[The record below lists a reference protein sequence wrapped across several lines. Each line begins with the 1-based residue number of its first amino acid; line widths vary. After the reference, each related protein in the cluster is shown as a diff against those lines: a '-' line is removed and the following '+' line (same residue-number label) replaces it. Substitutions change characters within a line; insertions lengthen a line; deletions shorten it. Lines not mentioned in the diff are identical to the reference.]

1 MRLFWK
7 LFLALLLSLS
17 AIAAASSWFS
27 QHWLLQSQQTEQRL
41 DQLAG
46 YADTAANLY
55 IGEGQ
60 NALRRW
66 MRRSMHQARFRGY
79 LLDAG
84 GMPLIGRG
92 RPLPPKIDK
101 LVQQAVAKGVPLRL
115 VRPPHL
121 ISVVPVDT
129 SRGRFYWVA
138 GSLIEPDAMQQNSR
152 YALMLRLSLA
162 LFTILLVSWLLSR
175 MFTRP
180 IRQLQQTASRLGSG
194 RMDTRAPQALAGRGD
209 ELGELTR
216 SFDAMATQ
224 LQGLMESHKQLL
236 RDVSHELRSP
246 LARLT
251 VALELARD
259 TAGNAAQDDLQ
270 RIALEAGRLNELI
283 GEVLSL
289 ARFEQGAIVAE
300 MTELDLAALLIEVIS
315 DASFEAEAAGK
326 RVETDTLP
334 GCRIR
339 ADRRWLQRALDNV
352 LRNAVRHTADGTAVR
367 VDMHHTGDGISIT
380 VRDHGPGVPEE
391 ALAHLFEPFF
401 RAEEARTRSGGGY
414 GLGLAIAQRVID
426 MHGGSIHARH
436 AEGGGLAVTITL
448 EGIE

>member
-27 QHWLLQSQQTEQRL
+27 QRWLLQSQQTEQRL
-41 DQLAG
+41 EQLAG
-46 YADTAANLY
+46 YADTAASLY
-55 IGEGQ
+55 VEEGQ

-66 MRRSMHQARFRGY
+66 MHRSMRQAKFRGY

-92 RPLPPKIDK
+92 RPLPPDIDK
-101 LVQQAVAKGVPLRL
+101 LIQQAVAEGKPLRL

-121 ISVVPVDT
+121 ISVVPVET
-129 SRGRFYWVA
+129 SRGRLYWVA
-138 GSLIEPDAMQQNSR
+138 GSLIEADAMQQNSR

-162 LFTILLVSWLLSR
+162 LISILLVSWLLSR

-180 IRQLQQTASRLGSG
+180 IRQLQQSASRLGSG

-209 ELGELTR
+209 ELGELAR

-224 LQGLMESHKQLL
+224 LEGLMDSHKQLL

-259 TAGNAAQDDLQ
+259 TAGEGAQEDLQ
-270 RIALEAGRLNELI
+270 RIALEAERLNELI

-289 ARFEQGAIVAE
+289 ARFEQGAIDAE
-300 MTELDLAALLIEVIS
+300 MAELDLTALLVEVIG

-326 RVETDTLP
+326 RVQTDTLP
-334 GCRIR
+334 DCRIR
-339 ADRRWLQRALDNV
+339 ADRLWLQRALDNV

-367 VDMHHTGDGISIT
+367 VDMQHIGDDISIT
-380 VRDHGPGVPEE
+380 VRDHGPGVPED

-401 RAEEARTRSGGGY
+401 RAEEARTRSAGGY

-436 AEGGGLAVTITL
+436 AEGGGLQIRIAL
-448 EGIE
+448 PGG